1 MRQFVKRNGEKVGL
15 PSGSKTHI
23 DKTCGR
29 EQILWT
35 SASRP
40 QARKSSVWI
49 KEPPALCKAKEY
61 PPIRTLDCE
70 WGDYSLIGLFIG
82 LYLKVLKITVGK
94 RSEGKS

>member
-1 MRQFVKRNGEKVGL
+1 MDQRLKTAGPEVLCLNKR
-15 PSGSKTHI
+15 
-23 DKTCGR
+23 
-29 EQILWT
+29 T
-35 SASRP
+35 SSPLQGKR
-40 QARKSSVWI
+40 I
-49 KEPPALCKAKEY
+49 